1 MTVQDAA
8 FVLLL
13 ALLVAGLAIL
23 WLARRRRQKLGMP
36 AGAVVYQD
44 TLERNDE
51 TLYSARYHLA
61 GRPDHIV
68 RQGRYNIPVEVKT
81 GRTPDYPYP
90 NQIMQLV
97 AYCALV
103 EDHYGVRPPHGIL
116 LFEETG
122 AQFVVEFT
130 PERERQLAG
139 VLADMRAC
147 FLARDVPRSHDNAR
161 CCAACGFRTACTE
174 RMD

>member
-1 MTVQDAA
+1 MQDAA

-36 AGAVVYQD
+36 AGAVIYQD

-51 TLYSARYHLA
+51 TLYSTRYHLA

-122 AQFVVEFT
+122 A
-130 PERERQLAG
+130 
-139 VLADMRAC
+139 
-147 FLARDVPRSHDNAR
+147 
-161 CCAACGFRTACTE
+161 
-174 RMD
+174 